1 MLDKERPGKSTNTGP
16 SVNQKELAAGLLRP
30 DSRDASGSEAVAK
43 EKTKQNLY
51 KGIPHKTQ
59 DR

>member
-1 MLDKERPGKSTNTGP
+1 MLDKERPDKSTHTEP
-16 SVNQKELAAGLLRP
+16 SVNKKELAAGLLRP
-30 DSRDASGSEAVAK
+30 DARDASESEAVTK
-43 EKTKQNLY
+43 EKTKRNLY